1 MKRQSNPERT
11 ALICATDLLARQ
23 DHSETRL
30 RQKLTVRKYPQEEIN
45 EAIAK
50 LKKYN
55 YLNDERAC
63 SNQFDLMYQSER
75 YSVRQICA
83 KLLTL
88 GFTEELIDKCK
99 PENCDEHEELTAVRL
114 LKMKFKKPTDTR
126 KMQQFLYTRGFD
138 YSIITSAVDKFKIDF
153 ENDLVEDRSDLIV
166 DS

>member
-1 MKRQSNPERT
+1 MKRQNNPDRT
-11 ALICATDLLARQ
+11 ALICAVDLLARQ
-23 DHSETRL
+23 DHSEARL
-30 RQKLTVRKYPQEEIN
+30 RQKLATRKYSQEDID

-83 KLLTL
+83 KLFNL
-88 GFTEELIDKCK
+88 GFEEQLINKCK
-99 PENCDEHEELTAVRL
+99 PESCEEHEELTAVRL
-114 LKMKFKKPTDTR
+114 LQMKFKKPTDVK

-138 YSIITSAVDKFKIDF
+138 YSVITSAVDKFKIDV
-153 ENDLVEDRSDLIV
+153 ENDLVE
-166 DS
+166 